1 VRGHA
6 NGTVALRSFDPFTS
20 LIRGLAAG
28 SVLDA
33 TTVGDR
39 LYAIIRIDGTGGF
52 WTTGLAAT

>member
-1 VRGHA
+1 
-6 NGTVALRSFDPFTS
+6 VALRSFDPFTS